1 MNKIIASAILVLT
14 VISCN
19 KTNKDISDDS
29 NVNNEIIDIST
40 TDDLIKT
47 NHKTY
52 INGQFYK
59 IILYDDFV
67 LCKENSLDKNNS
79 GIDLET
85 DYDIILVNEKLN
97 MNKKII
103 TDNFYKILLLPDI
116 FNMDF
121 IEYKRNEDI
130 IKVLSY
136 TGYILQILD
145 DNNYKLIDIGIGL
158 FENNVIQKEYI
169 YKNSVYHDIVSILR
183 TPNYFIVMHWDNGG
197 KEYTLINQQ
206 TGKYEILDTIKYEG
220 H

>member
-1 MNKIIASAILVLT
+1 MNKIIAIAILVLT

-40 TDDLIKT
+40 TDDIIET

-59 IILYDDFV
+59 IILYDDYV

-103 TDNFYKILLLPDI
+103 TDNFYKILLLPNI
-116 FNMDF
+116 FDQDF
-121 IEYKRNEDI
+121 IEYKRNEDT
-130 IKVLSY
+130 IKVLSSA
-136 TGYILQILD
+136 GYILQILD
-145 DNNYKLIDIGIGL
+145 DNNYKLIDICIDL
-158 FENNVIQKEYI
+158 FENNVVQKEYI
-169 YKNSVYHDIVSILR
+169 YKNSVYHDIVSILS

-197 KEYTLINQQ
+197 REYTLINQQ
-206 TGKYEILDTIKYEG
+206 TGQYEILDTVKYEG

>member
-1 MNKIIASAILVLT
+1 MNKIIIIAILVLT

-19 KTNKDISDDS
+19 KTNKDVSNDS
-29 NVNNEIIDIST
+29 SVNNNDDIIE
-40 TDDLIKT
+40 T

-59 IILYDDFV
+59 IILYDDYV
-67 LCKENSLDKNNS
+67 LYKENSLDKNNS

-97 MNKKII
+97 INKKII
-103 TDNFYKILLLPDI
+103 TDNFYKILLLPNI
-116 FNMDF
+116 FDQDF
-121 IEYKRNEDI
+121 IEYKRNEDA
-130 IKVLSY
+130 IKVLSS

-145 DNNYKLIDIGIGL
+145 DNNYKLIDIGIDP

-206 TGKYEILDTIKYEG
+206 TGKYEILDTVKYEG